1 MTVSEH
7 RTLRSI
13 EPGELRP
20 AFEAA
25 LEGLDGDA
33 IVRRVWAR
41 DWTVWKPEDVEI
53 SNRLGWL
60 DAPETAAADLPA
72 FEAFAASVRGEGLD
86 RAVVLGMGGSS
97 LAPDVFARL
106 FPTAPGSL
114 ALEVLDTTEPG
125 AVAAAAARL
134 EPGRTLFLVSSKSG
148 STAELI
154 ALLSFFYDRS
164 VRALGRS
171 EAGKRFVAIT
181 DPASPLESLAGGLG
195 FRRVFAGRP
204 DIGGRFSAL
213 SAFGLLPGA
222 LKGLDIGRLLGRAR
236 EEAAGCRADAA
247 GSNPGAVLGAF
258 LGAAAR
264 AGRDKL
270 VLLVP
275 PRLVP
280 LAAWLEQLVAEST
293 GKEGRGILPV
303 VETDPEAAFRLGPG
317 RVLVE
322 IGDVPRGEAG
332 GLPRLRLAFD
342 DPHDLGGQFFLWEF
356 ATAVAGHVLGIDPFD
371 QPDVESTKQRTREV
385 LAAGVGAGAAA
396 ASVRLS
402 GGDHAPGEALGRL
415 LEGGRAGDY
424 LAILAF
430 LPPRPEVESG
440 LAALRARLAS
450 RTGLPVTVGFG
461 PRYLHSTGQLHKGD
475 ANRGLFLLL
484 AASGL
489 PEVAIPELPGV
500 ARPAPDFA
508 GLFRA
513 QARGDEL
520 VLAEK
525 GRRVLAVDLPE
536 PVEDGLA
543 ALIAALG

>member
-1 MTVSEH
+1 MAISEH
-7 RTLRSI
+7 RVFQSV
-13 EPGELRP
+13 EPGDLGP

-25 LEGLDGDA
+25 LAGLDGDA
-33 IVRRVWAR
+33 VVRRVWDR
-41 DWTVWKPEDVEI
+41 DWTVWKPEDREI

-60 DAPETAAADLPA
+60 DAPEAAVPDVPA
-72 FEAFAASVRGEGLD
+72 MEAFAASLRGEGLD
-86 RAVVLGMGGSS
+86 RAAVLGMGGSS

-106 FPTAPGSL
+106 FPAAPGSL

-134 EPGRTLFLVSSKSG
+134 DPGRTLFLVSSKSG
-148 STAELI
+148 STAELV

-171 EAGKRFVAIT
+171 EAGKRFVAVT
-181 DPASPLESLAGGLG
+181 DPGSPLEGLAGSLG
-195 FRRVFAGRP
+195 FRRIFSGRP

-213 SAFGLLPGA
+213 SAFGFLPAALMGIDLGRLLASARGTAAACRAEAAAENPGA
-222 LKGLDIGRLLGRAR
+222 L
-236 EEAAGCRADAA
+236 
-247 GSNPGAVLGAF
+247 LGAF

-280 LAAWLEQLVAEST
+280 FAAWLEQLVAEST

-303 VETDPEAAFRLGPG
+303 VETDPEAAYGPGPG

-322 IGDVPRGEAG
+322 IGSARADSGA

-342 DPHDLGGQFFLWEF
+342 DPYDLGGQSFLWEF
-356 ATAVAGHVLGIDPFD
+356 ATAVAGRVLGINPFD
-371 QPDVESTKQRTREV
+371 QPDVESTKRRTREV
-385 LAAGVGAGAAA
+385 LAAGAGPAAGPLEA
-396 ASVRLS
+396 
-402 GGDHAPGEALGRL
+402 GDPGTGEALGRF

-440 LAALRARLAS
+440 LAALRDRLAS
-450 RTGLPVTVGFG
+450 RTGLPVTIGFG

-484 AASGL
+484 TASGL
-489 PEVAIPELPGV
+489 PEVAIPELPGI
-500 ARPAPDFA
+500 ARPARDFA

-520 VLAEK
+520 ALAEK

-543 ALIAALG
+543 ALISSLK

>member
-1 MTVSEH
+1 MTVSAH
-7 RTLRSI
+7 RVFRFI

-20 AFEAA
+20 AFDAA
-25 LEGLDGDA
+25 LAGLDGDA
-33 IVRRVWAR
+33 VVRRLWAR
-41 DWTVWKPEDVEI
+41 DWTVWKPEDMEI

-60 DAPETAAADLPA
+60 DAPEAAAADVPA
-72 FEAFAASVRGEGLD
+72 MEAFAASVRADGLD

-106 FPTAPGSL
+106 FPAASGGL

-134 EPGRTLFLVSSKSG
+134 APERTLFLVSSKSG
-148 STAELI
+148 STAELV

-164 VRALGRS
+164 VRTLGKDG
-171 EAGKRFVAIT
+171 AGRRFVAIT
-181 DPASPLESLAGGLG
+181 DPGSPLEGLAGSLG

-213 SAFGLLPGA
+213 SAFGLLPAA
-222 LKGLDIGRLLGRAR
+222 LMGIDLGSLLASARGTAAACLAEDIA
-236 EEAAGCRADAA
+236 E
-247 GSNPGAVLGAF
+247 NPGAVLGAF

-280 LAAWLEQLVAEST
+280 FAAWLEQLVAEST

-303 VETDPEAAFRLGPG
+303 VETDPGAALRPGPD

-322 IGDVPRGEAG
+322 IGCSGAEAA
-332 GLPRLRLAFD
+332 GLPRLRLALD
-342 DPHDLGGQFFLWEF
+342 DPYDLGGRFFLWEF
-356 ATAVAGHVLGIDPFD
+356 ATAVAGHVLGINPFD
-371 QPDVESTKQRTREV
+371 QPDVESTKRRTREV
-385 LAAGVGAGAAA
+385 LAAGGGAGAVPAA
-396 ASVRLS
+396 VRLS
-402 GGDHAPGEALGRL
+402 GGDPGTGEALVRFLGAS
-415 LEGGRAGDY
+415 RAGDY
-424 LAILAF
+424 AAILAF
-430 LPPRPEVESG
+430 LPPRPEVESRV
-440 LAALRARLAS
+440 AALRARLAS
-450 RTGLPVTVGFG
+450 RTGLPVTAGFG

-484 AASGL
+484 TASGL

-500 ARPAPDFA
+500 TRPARDFA

-520 VLAEK
+520 ALAEK

-543 ALIAALG
+543 ALIGSLK